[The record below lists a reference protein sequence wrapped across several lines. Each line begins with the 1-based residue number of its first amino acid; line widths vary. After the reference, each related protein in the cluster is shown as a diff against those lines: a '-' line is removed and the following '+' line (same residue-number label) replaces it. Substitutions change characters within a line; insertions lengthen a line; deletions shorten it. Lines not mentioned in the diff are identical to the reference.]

1 MKKSSKGFLI
11 AIEGPDGCGKSTQTK
26 NLAEWLKSEGYEIR
40 VTQEPTKNP
49 IGRIIRKSLQGDIE
63 LSAETEAL
71 LFAADRLDHIERVI
85 TPNLNEEKIVISERY
100 VHSSLAYQTSRGL
113 PLEWVEKINKYALE
127 PDLTILIDIPPQVG
141 ADRMNSTRKLDTF
154 DEDLNLQRKVR
165 NNYLKIAEDREIEPI
180 DGTKTE
186 EEVKDEIMRRVKKK
200 LHAESS

>member
-49 IGRIIRKSLQGDIE
+49 IGRIIRKSLQGNIE

-71 LFAADRLDHIERVI
+71 LFAADRLDHIEKVI
-85 TPNLNEEKIVISERY
+85 APNLNEEKIVISERY

-113 PLEWVEKINKYALE
+113 PSEWVEKINEYALE
-127 PDLTILIDIPPQVG
+127 PSLTILIDIPPKVG

-165 NNYLKIAEDREIEPI
+165 NNYLKIAEERGIEPI

-186 EEVKDEIMRRVKKK
+186 EEVKDEIIRRVKEK